1 MTFWPCQLQRLL
13 SSDAGNALPV
23 VLASYAAGGFTQQS
37 GNLFIYRKD
46 DSTLWIRPTRLIAH
60 TLTITAT
67 PMGGGGGDTD
77 EQQSGSG
84 VLTRVSIHSPPSDP
98 FALTTTPTSSA
109 LSVGNENQIF
119 FTAVEKARV
128 ERVVLIFR
136 IDDTFNVIADIS
148 KEEMD
153 RIAARDEGRP

>member
-1 MTFWPCQLQRLL
+1 MLARQWITFFVFSSAAASPDGIGYLL
-13 SSDAGNALPV
+13 SDDILALSATATAPSDAENALPV
-23 VLASYAAGGFTQQS
+23 VLASYSAGGFTQQS
-37 GNLFIYRKD
+37 GNIFVYRKD
-46 DSTLWIRPTRLIAH
+46 DSTLWVRPTRLVAH

-109 LSVGNENQIF
+109 C
-119 FTAVEKARV
+119 R
-128 ERVVLIFR
+128 
-136 IDDTFNVIADIS
+136 
-148 KEEMD
+148 
-153 RIAARDEGRP
+153 